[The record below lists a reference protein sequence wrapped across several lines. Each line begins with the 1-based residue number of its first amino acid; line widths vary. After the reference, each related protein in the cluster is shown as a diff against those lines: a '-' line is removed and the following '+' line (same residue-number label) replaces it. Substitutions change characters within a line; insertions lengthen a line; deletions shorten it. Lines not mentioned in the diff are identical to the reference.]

1 MQTGHHFSMMESHGD
16 AVGSLVDHD
25 DYITLDVLFVNTD
38 DDDNDGCFNHPED
51 AKFME
56 AM

>member
-1 MQTGHHFSMMESHGD
+1 MMESHGD

-38 DDDNDGCFNHPED
+38 DDDIDGCFNHPED